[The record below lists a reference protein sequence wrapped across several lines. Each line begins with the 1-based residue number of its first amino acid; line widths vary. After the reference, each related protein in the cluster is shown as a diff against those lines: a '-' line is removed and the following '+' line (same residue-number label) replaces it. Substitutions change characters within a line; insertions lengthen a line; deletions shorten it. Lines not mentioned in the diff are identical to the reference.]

1 LNAEV
6 SSEACL
12 SPQRGLVAAWSQKR
26 GEMVWWTVD
35 RGRLWYRTRRVGSAL
50 TATGRDVYWTF
61 GGTLYRLA
69 RWPSS
74 LVARRECGMFSQRG
88 ACLVPTFVDG
98 GKRSRPVIRFDR
110 ATFDPDPFVA
120 LRDRLVAPLIN
131 RGDAPPRLL
140 LVRGGFVRVVFLP
153 EAGWVVCG
161 GAAAPTDARRIYVNG
176 CRDGQLAGAWVS
188 ADRGLSW
195 RAT

>member
-1 LNAEV
+1 M
-6 SSEACL
+6 
-12 SPQRGLVAAWSQKR
+12 RGP
-26 GEMVWWTVD
+26 G
-35 RGRLWYRTRRVGSAL
+35 
-50 TATGRDVYWTF
+50 
-61 GGTLYRLA
+61 
-69 RWPSS
+69 
-74 LVARRECGMFSQRG
+74 
-88 ACLVPTFVDG
+88 
-98 GKRSRPVIRFDR
+98 
-110 ATFDPDPFVA
+110 
-120 LRDRLVAPLIN
+120 DRLVAPLIN

-188 ADRGLSW
+188 TDRGLSW